1 MSKIQTVIA
10 KLEKLANNLPRIAG
24 NIVVNETK
32 ENFRRQAFFNGPK
45 WDRRKDNL
53 DPTRGI
59 LIGKRSKSAGVPLR
73 KSIQIL
79 AIDANSVTVGSRL
92 PYAKR
97 HNEGLD
103 GMPKRQ
109 FMSTR
114 RIKGSGSLSGYEKAF
129 RKEYQAILRNAFR

>member
-10 KLEKLANNLPRIAG
+10 KLQKLANNLPLIAG
-24 NIVVNETK
+24 NVVVNETK
-32 ENFRRQAFFNGPK
+32 ENFRRQAFFNDAK
-45 WDRRKDNL
+45 WKKRKNNL

-59 LIGKRSKSAGVPLR
+59 LIGSRGRKEEAGVPLW

-79 AIDANSVTVGSRL
+79 AMDTNSVKVGSRL

-97 HNEGLD
+97 HNEGLK

-109 FMSTR
+109 YL
-114 RIKGSGSLSGYEKAF
+114 GDHPQQVKAIQTEIVQIF
-129 RKEYQAILRNAFR
+129 RNAFR